1 MRLAYI
7 GLIILLCSTSYS
19 YAQSTRYTSALPLI
33 QEEDGDPIL
42 RARKLKFANDSITDN
57 GDGTASIENGVG
69 SILLCDVAVDDY
81 CFVYSDNLLKL
92 YVNQI
97 LQVQYPIVAVFD
109 KLLLES
115 DDYLLFENGSFLL
128 LE

>member
-57 GDGTASIENGVG
+57 GDGSVSIENGVG

-97 LQVQYPIVAVFD
+97 LQVQYPIVATFD

>member
-57 GDGTASIENGVG
+57 GDGSVSIENGVG
-69 SILLCDVAVDDY
+69 SILLCDVD
-81 CFVYSDNLLKL
+81 SR
-92 YVNQI
+92 
-97 LQVQYPIVAVFD
+97 
-109 KLLLES
+109 
-115 DDYLLFENGSFLL
+115 
-128 LE
+128 

>member
-57 GDGTASIENGVG
+57 GDGSASIENGAG
-69 SILLCDVAVDDY
+69 SILLCDETVDDF
-81 CFVYSDNLLKL
+81 CFVYSSNLLKL
-92 YVNQI
+92 YVNQV
-97 LQVQYPIVAVFD
+97 LQVQYPIIATFD
-109 KLLLES
+109 KLLLETG
-115 DDYLLFENGSFLL
+115 YYLL
-128 LE
+128 LESGDKLLLE